1 MTSKSFVTAE
11 KGTGTSSVALES
23 TASNRQRFVLSQV
36 AQLVLF
42 RGLPGA
48 GKSTKARVLKEI
60 GYKHFEADMFFEV
73 DGVYRYN
80 PSRIRYA
87 HDWCKL
93 MTRQALGLGERVVVS
108 NTFTTRSEIQPY
120 LEMGAESIRIVEA
133 DGSWENV
140 HSVPKEVVERMASR
154 WEKLPGGSMSICL
167 GLKGYR
173 ESAHV

>member
-1 MTSKSFVTAE
+1 MTTKSFVTVE
-11 KGTGTSSVALES
+11 QGTSNSSSPLVSGAEARPVA
-23 TASNRQRFVLSQV
+23 VSQV

-48 GKSTKARVLKEI
+48 GKSTKARVLTEI
-60 GYKHFEADMFFEV
+60 GYKHFEADMYFEV

-80 PSRIRYA
+80 PSRIRDA
-87 HDWCKL
+87 HEWCKL
-93 MTRQALGLGERVVVS
+93 MTRQALRLGERVVVS

-120 LEMGAESIRIVEA
+120 LAMGAESLRIVEA

-140 HSVPKEVVERMASR
+140 HNVPLEVVQKMASR
-154 WEKLPGGSMSICL
+154 WEKLPSALMSICANL
-167 GLKGYR
+167 ASFK

>member
-11 KGTGTSSVALES
+11 KGTGTSSIVLES
-23 TASNRQRFVLSQV
+23 TASNRKRFVLNQV

-93 MTRQALGLGERVVVS
+93 MTRHALGLGERVVVS

-140 HSVPKEVVERMASR
+140 HNVPTEVVRKMASR
-154 WEKLPGGSMSICL
+154 WERLPSGMMNICASP
-167 GLKGYR
+167 KSFK

>member
-1 MTSKSFVTAE
+1 MTSKSFVTVE
-11 KGTGTSSVALES
+11 QGTSNSSSPLVFCAAARPRVA
-23 TASNRQRFVLSQV
+23 VSQV

-48 GKSTKARVLKEI
+48 GKTTKARVLTEI

-73 DGVYRYN
+73 DGVYLYN
-80 PSRIRYA
+80 LSRIRDA
-87 HDWCKL
+87 HEWCKL
-93 MTRQALGLGERVVVS
+93 MTRQALRLGERVVVS

-120 LEMGAESIRIVEA
+120 LVMGAESIRIVEV

-140 HSVPKEVVERMASR
+140 HNVPPEVVQKMASR
-154 WEKLPGGSMSICL
+154 WEKLPSALMSIYANFASC
-167 GLKGYR
+167 K